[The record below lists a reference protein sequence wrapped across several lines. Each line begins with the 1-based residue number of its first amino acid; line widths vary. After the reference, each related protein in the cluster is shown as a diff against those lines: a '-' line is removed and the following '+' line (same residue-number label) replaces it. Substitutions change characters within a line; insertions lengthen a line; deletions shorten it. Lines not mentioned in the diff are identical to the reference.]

1 MLRGKV
7 EDVVGAVVEDIVVLV
22 GLTLGFVVVVVVTV
36 EVAIVVVLEFIVLNE
51 ALGTLLFF
59 LVSTI

>member
-7 EDVVGAVVEDIVVLV
+7 EDVVGAEVEGILVV
-22 GLTLGFVVVVVVTV
+22 GLALGFVVVVVVMVVVVT
-36 EVAIVVVLEFIVLNE
+36 VVVLVFIVLNE